1 MSARQPQSARLSAAP
16 GTTPALCTALPL
28 PVLQVPF
35 EQVPDLVG
43 ARKVY
48 LQAGYAYVSKD
59 QMSSLVVQP
68 FR

>member
-1 MSARQPQSARLSAAP
+1 MCACDPTERP
-16 GTTPALCTALPL
+16 GPCLP
-28 PVLQVPF
+28 PRRALQVPF

-43 ARKVY
+43 GRKVY
-48 LQAGYAYVSKD
+48 LQAGFAYVSKD